1 MMIEIIAAALAVPP
15 CIEASTDLLV
25 RWRAHRHGPCYAA
38 DMAGES
44 DNLVLEMLRAIRAK
58 QDRHDER
65 FDELM
70 QRLGRIEASI
80 VGLRRDSAH
89 AEETQ
94 VEQEARM
101 DRLARRI
108 ERIEK
113 RLELTDQP

>member
-1 MMIEIIAAALAVPP
+1 
-15 CIEASTDLLV
+15 
-25 RWRAHRHGPCYAA
+25 
-38 DMAGES
+38 MAES

-65 FDELM
+65 FDEII
-70 QRLGRIEASI
+70 QRLGRLEVSI
-80 VGLRRDSAH
+80 AGLRRDAAH
-89 AEETQ
+89 GEETQ